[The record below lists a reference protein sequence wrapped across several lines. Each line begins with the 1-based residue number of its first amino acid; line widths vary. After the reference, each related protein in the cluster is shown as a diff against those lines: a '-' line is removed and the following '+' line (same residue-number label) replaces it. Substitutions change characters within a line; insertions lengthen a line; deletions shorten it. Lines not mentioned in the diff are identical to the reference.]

1 MSINQKKNAPVLEIR
16 FIPCPP
22 EKVAAWE
29 KAMQILVKIIEAE
42 CRKIAAGKWLKSLLW
57 FYPAALSQKED
68 KKESR
73 NYADKK

>member
-42 CRKIAAGKWLKSLLW
+42 CRKIAAGK
-57 FYPAALSQKED
+57 
-68 KKESR
+68 
-73 NYADKK
+73 